1 MPATTNPLDLSVR
14 MGVGA
19 TDDDSKRNV
28 MLERHLGRPMVEGV
42 RIGNGPSDE
51 MGLVTIG
58 YDYDGVCKGGLWA
71 GNSVAWNNN
80 LPFGCSDE

>member
-1 MPATTNPLDLSVR
+1 MPDTTKPLGLSVR

-28 MLERHLGRPMVEGV
+28 MLERCLGGPTVAGV

-58 YDYDGVCKGGLWA
+58 YDCDGVCKGGLWA

-80 LPFGCSDE
+80 LPFACSDE